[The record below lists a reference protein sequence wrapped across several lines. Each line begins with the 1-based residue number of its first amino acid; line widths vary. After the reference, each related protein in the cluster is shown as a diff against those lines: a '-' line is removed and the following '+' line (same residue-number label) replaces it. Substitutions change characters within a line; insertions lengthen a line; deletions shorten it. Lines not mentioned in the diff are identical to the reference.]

1 MAQQNILKGH
11 LKASGLIKR
20 VTEQW
25 DLTTQCSFEELWWCV
40 QSVIVRERENESD
53 RQTSRQTGRQAGR
66 RRTKCECISV
76 PGYTI
81 WLALYCHLWV
91 HSVYFPIAGRQG
103 TGDNTWMCDDAR
115 GSYSHLE
122 NRGRSSFQHARPHP
136 RLQGCISLAKTH
148 THTYWKQFEKRF
160 F

>member
-53 RQTSRQTGRQAGR
+53 RQTSRQTGRQAGGVQSVNVFQCR
-66 RRTKCECISV
+66 ATPFDLLCIV
-76 PGYTI
+76 TFGFTRY
-81 WLALYCHLWV
+81 
-91 HSVYFPIAGRQG
+91 
-103 TGDNTWMCDDAR
+103 
-115 GSYSHLE
+115 
-122 NRGRSSFQHARPHP
+122 
-136 RLQGCISLAKTH
+136 IS
-148 THTYWKQFEKRF
+148 Q
-160 F
+160 